1 MRGQGGRR
9 GRRVPSTA
17 LFCALTLILLAAA
30 SAAPAAIRI
39 DDAQVTESATSVHA
53 TFTVTRVT
61 SLLDFAG
68 AAGVA
73 FKTVDESARAPADYE
88 AATGGLDFPA
98 RPLGGTDSRNIT
110 ITVKDDPLDEPT
122 ESFRVL
128 ISGSAEIGDAD
139 GTGTILDDDTPPVVA
154 VADAPAVA
162 EGGEASFAVRLSAP
176 SGGDVSVSYATVDG
190 TAAAPADYTART
202 GQVTIPAGAT
212 VATVPVALLDDSTDE
227 ANETFE
233 LRISAPAAAAT
244 LGDAAGVGTIL
255 DNDDPRSS
263 ATPTAPR
270 PPPAPPPAKLPATG
284 SATIPQSSRMGIAKP
299 RLRRPSTVLLTLSCP
314 KALISCKG
322 RVTLFSRPNRR
333 SKIKALRKE
342 RRLGRTTFS
351 LGGGH
356 VKTLEVALR
365 RTDRRLLQRSG
376 RMGVRAYAIVED
388 GTGRTGV
395 RTVNGTLIARLAH
408 SGLSGPR

>member
-9 GRRVPSTA
+9 GRRVPSTP
-17 LFCALTLILLAAA
+17 LFCALTLILLAAP
-30 SAAPAAIRI
+30 SAAHAAIRI

-88 AATGGLDFPA
+88 AATGRLDFPA

-128 ISGSAEIGDAD
+128 ISGSAEIGDAE

-154 VADAPAVA
+154 VADAPSAA
-162 EGGEASFAVRLSAP
+162 EGAEASFAVRLSSP
-176 SGGDVSVSYATVDG
+176 SGGDVSVSYATADG

-202 GQVTIPAGAT
+202 GQVTIPAGGT

-233 LRISAPAAAAT
+233 LRISAPAAAT

-263 ATPTAPR
+263 ATPTPPR
-270 PPPAPPPAKLPATG
+270 PAPPPAKLPTTG
-284 SATIPQSSRMGIAKP
+284 STTPQPSRMGIAKP

-342 RRLGRTTFS
+342 RRLGRRTFS
-351 LGGGH
+351 LGGGN

-408 SGLSGPR
+408 SGLRGPR